1 MISSL
6 FSLSLLI
13 YYNNY
18 YDVIILSTYLDL
30 HYIIFIAYNILTNY
44 SSNYWYV
51 ISCIIECQ

>member
-44 SSNYWYV
+44 SSNY
-51 ISCIIECQ
+51 